1 MELTASRDER
11 TGRWTLHGLQS
22 SKSTF
27 DGMLQDLTIMRN
39 FKFARFGDGEANC
52 MKGKK
57 GHNCDGHEYFPDLG
71 LKLRDVLE
79 DKPKYMIGIQPLLV
93 ATDQAFVKKYFT
105 GLDIY
110 DADVLHSASI
120 DGRIAEFMAALLGR
134 RILFVG
140 PSHLMALADKFHEIL
155 GAKLIDVPKKNCWEK
170 YEDIIESIEQ
180 ELTKD
185 CVVLLSCG
193 MMAECV
199 IHHFKDYDA
208 TFIDTG
214 SVFDPFCNVLSRSY
228 HHKLKL

>member
-1 MELTASRDER
+1 
-11 TGRWTLHGLQS
+11 
-22 SKSTF
+22 
-27 DGMLQDLTIMRN
+27 
-39 FKFARFGDGEANC
+39 

-79 DKPKYMIGIQPLLV
+79 DRPKYMIGVQPLLV
-93 ATDQAFVKKYFT
+93 STDSAFVKKYFT
-105 GLDIY
+105 GLNIY

-120 DGRIAEFMAALLGR
+120 DGGLKDFMGVLRGR
-134 RILFVG
+134 DVIMVG
-140 PSHLMALADKFHEIL
+140 PFHLNTLVNKFNSL
-155 GAKLIDVPKKNCWEK
+155 SGRVLIDVPNKNCWTEYEK
-170 YEDIIESIEQ
+170 TLERLQRWIK
-180 ELTKD
+180 KD